1 MSNPLIL
8 GTNSIKD
15 TGYEVANSL
24 RFNGGSSDYI
34 TRTLGSGDDRRKFTF
49 SWWMKRATPGTDYFI
64 SGMSGSNE
72 FNFFFDSSGRFGI
85 DDFNGS
91 AYGFQLRTNRVFR
104 DISAWMHFC
113 LAFDTTQGTSTNRIK
128 LYINGTQ
135 YTWDNQTTQPSQNY
149 ELQTNISGRV
159 LEIGRLGGSYNTSYA
174 DMYLAEMLFIDGSA
188 LAPTSFGEFDS
199 DTNIWKPI
207 DVSGLTFGTN
217 GFYLDFEN
225 SGSLG
230 ADVSGNGNNF
240 TLNNLTSIDQ
250 TTDTCTNNFAVLNAL
265 DNYYPDSTL
274 SEGNT
279 QTVIGAGDWTPIKA
293 TFGLTTGKWYWEI
306 KHSAVSSG
314 SSYAT
319 IGVDSNQATGDQ
331 QRGGAG
337 TNDYSYWYNGELRTG
352 DSAVTTGVGT
362 YGVGD
367 IIGVALDLD
376 NNKLYFSKNG
386 TFVNS
391 GDPTSGSTGTG
402 AMSITSASSTSL
414 GAYFPEVGFYDNTNT
429 GTFQCNFGNPAF
441 SISSGNSDGNGYG
454 NFEYA
459 VPANYYSLC
468 SKNLAEYG

>member
-1 MSNPLIL
+1 ELMSNPLIL

-207 DVSGLTFGTN
+207 D
-217 GFYLDFEN
+217 
-225 SGSLG
+225 
-230 ADVSGNGNNF
+230 
-240 TLNNLTSIDQ
+240 
-250 TTDTCTNNFAVLNAL
+250 
-265 DNYYPDSTL
+265 
-274 SEGNT
+274 
-279 QTVIGAGDWTPIKA
+279 
-293 TFGLTTGKWYWEI
+293 
-306 KHSAVSSG
+306 
-314 SSYAT
+314 
-319 IGVDSNQATGDQ
+319 
-331 QRGGAG
+331 
-337 TNDYSYWYNGELRTG
+337 
-352 DSAVTTGVGT
+352 
-362 YGVGD
+362 
-367 IIGVALDLD
+367 
-376 NNKLYFSKNG
+376 
-386 TFVNS
+386 
-391 GDPTSGSTGTG
+391 
-402 AMSITSASSTSL
+402 
-414 GAYFPEVGFYDNTNT
+414 
-429 GTFQCNFGNPAF
+429 
-441 SISSGNSDGNGYG
+441 
-454 NFEYA
+454 
-459 VPANYYSLC
+459 
-468 SKNLAEYG
+468 